1 MVHYYHKICHYYS
14 KIIMNLYP
22 IHIFFK
28 CKVQYIR
35 KEIRTDEICIGRIKT
50 KKKIKIVQKKGRQ
63 TSKDQMGERILTQ
76 NPIRNII

>member
-1 MVHYYHKICHYYS
+1 MSLLFKNHNES
-14 KIIMNLYP
+14 LSNT
-22 IHIFFK
+22 HIFK

-50 KKKIKIVQKKGRQ
+50 KKKIKIVQKKGKQ